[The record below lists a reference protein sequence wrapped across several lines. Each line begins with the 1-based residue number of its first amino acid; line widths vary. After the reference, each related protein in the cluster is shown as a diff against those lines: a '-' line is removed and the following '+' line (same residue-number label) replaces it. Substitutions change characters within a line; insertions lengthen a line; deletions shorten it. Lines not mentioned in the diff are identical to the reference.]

1 MPGKI
6 EVTQDSF
13 DSEIADGVVVVD
25 FHTQWCG
32 PCKMMSPIVDELA
45 DELAGTVK
53 VLGLDVDQ
61 AADVAARY
69 GVSSVPTF
77 IIFRSGNPVKMLVGH
92 HPKDILAETIEKVRG
107 A

>member
-1 MPGKI
+1 MSGKI
-6 EVTQDSF
+6 EVTQDTF
-13 DSEIADGVVVVD
+13 DAETAEGVVVVD

-45 DELAGTVK
+45 DDLAGDVK

-61 AADVAARY
+61 AGEVAARY

-77 IIFRSGNPVKMLVGH
+77 IIFRNGKPAKTLVGYL
-92 HPKDILAETIEKVRG
+92 PKEQLAEAVEEVRS